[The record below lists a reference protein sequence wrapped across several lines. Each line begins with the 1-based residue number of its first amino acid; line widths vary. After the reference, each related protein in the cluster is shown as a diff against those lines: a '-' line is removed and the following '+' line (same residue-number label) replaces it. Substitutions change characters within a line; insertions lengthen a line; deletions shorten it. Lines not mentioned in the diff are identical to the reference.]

1 MLIYIIRRI
10 LLMIPVLLAVSF
22 ISFLIIELP
31 PGDFVDAYVRDQ
43 RAKGFEVTPA
53 QEAAWR
59 ERYGVDDP
67 VIEQYFNWFSGM
79 LTGDMGVSLSLKQ
92 PVSDIVRQRVPISAL
107 IGLLSFILVNA
118 IAIPIGMLSATR
130 QYSLAD
136 YFFTVIGFLGM
147 GIPEFIFAIIMLWA
161 VYTYSGNVNVG
172 VVSSEFVGEPMSLA
186 KFVDM
191 VRHLWLPALI
201 AAATGTAGTIRIMRA
216 NLLDELDKP
225 YVTVARAK
233 GLPRRRMLYK
243 YPFRMALNPFVVGVA
258 GILPGLIS
266 GELIVSITLG
276 IPTLAPAFLQALEQ
290 QDLSLAASIV
300 FIMSTLTV
308 VGILLSD
315 ILLAIV
321 DPRIRGSV

>member
-10 LLMIPVLLAVSF
+10 ILMIPVLLAVSF
-22 ISFLIIELP
+22 ISFLVIELP

-43 RAKGFEVTPA
+43 RAKGFDVTPA

-79 LTGDMGVSLSLKQ
+79 LTGDMGVSLALKQ

-130 QYSLAD
+130 QYSIAD

-186 KFVDM
+186 KFADM

-216 NLLDELDKP
+216 NLLDELEKP

-290 QDLSLAASIV
+290 QDLNLAGSIV

-321 DPRIRGSV
+321 DPRIRGAV